1 MLPPHPPVAG
11 FAVTPPDADVLSRL
25 INLSGRQRMLSQ
37 RLTLFVVLAGQGQ
50 AEALLVAE
58 EVLQQ
63 LRSSHR
69 RLVEGEEGW
78 PGLFSEHLRQVFDGP
93 TQARQRI
100 QAFMGLAEQILSSL
114 RQGVPLAPAV
124 QSGLVESA
132 TAVLSLFNLVTQA
145 FEQEAQNLARS
156 QQQQR
161 DQMGTTLRALAHEAR
176 QILYDTRTAADEAGP
191 CADTLRGLSDRMGGL
206 TDGMDRVARAASSL
220 G

>member
-1 MLPPHPPVAG
+1 
-11 FAVTPPDADVLSRL
+11 
-25 INLSGRQRMLSQ
+25 
-37 RLTLFVVLAGQGQ
+37 
-50 AEALLVAE
+50 
-58 EVLQQ
+58 
-63 LRSSHR
+63 
-69 RLVEGEEGW
+69 VEGEEGW

-100 QAFMGLAEQILSSL
+100 QAFMGLAEQILNSL

-145 FEQEAQNLARS
+145 FEQEAQNLARN

-176 QILYDTRTAADEAGP
+176 QILYDTRAAADEAGP

-206 TDGMDRVARAASSL
+206 TDGMDRLARAASSL